1 MLYKRASDL
10 AKNRTMFFQ
19 LYLMILTTYWPYDYI
34 ESFHDQGAHFTRDV
48 IVEV

>member
-1 MLYKRASDL
+1 MVDRLTLPYKSRSRGTPPIRRRDL
-10 AKNRTMFFQ
+10 
-19 LYLMILTTYWPYDYI
+19 YI